1 MCNKKSIYLNFFI
14 SKISIAALDHYTIS
28 ERPDCLDAESDERTK
43 KDAILDFLY
52 FLEKHR

>member
-1 MCNKKSIYLNFFI
+1 VQQKTIYLNFFI
-14 SKISIAALDHYTIS
+14 SKFSIAALDHYTIS

-43 KDAILDFLY
+43 KYAILDFLY